1 MIKNITFIHFLTAS
15 VVIEVSMLYLFRFT
29 KSSKAINDWYNNLGW
44 TAVLLDILS
53 ILIGFYIAKFIY
65 EYLLDTNYIDNKNEF
80 AKFMG
85 IVLLVQILHDF
96 LFYFFVIKPYPR
108 LQNKVIDEFKNYAKY
123 YQTQAVVADSMI
135 YLITTPIL
143 YYYLKNNKD
152 ENNIFISIVSVYLM
166 GYFLHQK
173 PV

>member
-1 MIKNITFIHFLTAS
+1 MNS
-15 VVIEVSMLYLFRFT
+15 Q
-29 KSSKAINDWYNNLGW
+29 
-44 TAVLLDILS
+44 
-53 ILIGFYIAKFIY
+53 
-65 EYLLDTNYIDNKNEF
+65 NY
-80 AKFMG
+80 
-85 IVLLVQILHDF
+85 
-96 LFYFFVIKPYPR
+96 PS

-152 ENNIFISIVSVYLM
+152 ETNIFISIVSVYLM